1 MTEIAICFKPAP
13 CAALET
19 APVEAPRPNWL
30 VFAIAPDQGVSL
42 QLEVKRPGPDMDLAA
57 VEMDFRYADWF
68 SAAPNVGYETLIHD
82 VMIGDQAL
90 FMRSDM
96 VEAGWRIVQPV
107 LDAWASQKPDFP
119 NYESGGDGPQSAQ
132 DLLAR
137 DGRSWRPLA
146 QEPRS

>member
-1 MTEIAICFKPAP
+1 
-13 CAALET
+13 
-19 APVEAPRPNWL
+19 